1 MTRVSFYHLQRLPL
15 DQALPRLLERI
26 VAQGH
31 RVVVQAGSPERVE
44 ALNALLWTWSPD
56 SWLPHGSARD
66 GDAALQPIWLTD
78 QGDNPNGADVLILV
92 DGASPSSYEPYA
104 RACDLFDGKD
114 EDALKAARQR
124 WLACK
129 AQGHELIYL
138 QQTEQGGWVEKA
150 RG

>member
-1 MTRVSFYHLQRLPL
+1 MSRVSFYHLQRLPL
-15 DQALPRLLERI
+15 EQALPRLLERI

-44 ALNALLWTWSPD
+44 ALNALLWTWNPD

-66 GDAALQPIWLTD
+66 GEAALQPIWLTD
-78 QGDNPNGADVLILV
+78 RDDNPNGADVLVLV
-92 DGASPSSYEPYA
+92 DGVTPPSYQPYA

-114 EDALKAARQR
+114 EAALTAARER
-124 WLACK
+124 WSACK